1 MRRYIGYIAKAFF
14 RSHLFRFH
22 KIYFWRPLPFSRWHR
37 MCSRITQ
44 KFCNSSLVSSTVSM
58 HALSIKLFTASLQN
72 NNSVI
77 NNNHQRKRTVLP
89 IISLSNNLIGPNNT
103 LNKKVFQSRANRT
116 RSQVNEFKQARG
128 GRGLLV
134 GSTNEMKMVKCVL
147 HARPYG
153 TSVNTFPW
161 LKCVKIWEIQLV
173 YLEITSLHEVLSV
186 FGKL

>member
-1 MRRYIGYIAKAFF
+1 MCSIKLCLHGLQPLLLHHVTFVIMRRYIGYIAKAFF

-44 KFCNSSLVSSTVSM
+44 KFCSSSLVSSTVSM

-89 IISLSNNLIGPNNT
+89 IISLSNDLIGPNNT
-103 LNKKVFQSRANRT
+103 LNKKVFQSRANHT

-134 GSTNEMKMVKCVL
+134 GGTDEMKIVKRC
-147 HARPYG
+147 P
-153 TSVNTFPW
+153 T
-161 LKCVKIWEIQLV
+161 C
-173 YLEITSLHEVLSV
+173 TSLWHIS
-186 FGKL
+186 